1 MAITNNLEN
10 GKMKNYLIWPRNT
23 TLLCPIIICIFIL
36 RNWINFNL
44 AWNLFELP
52 KNAELFHGYFIKNFA
67 KIFLN
72 TPGLFRLKCFFFNPY
87 TPIPKVFWC
96 IQRVEKGDIG
106 MKWVLRDEQSIAW
119 KVSVFWIFVVRIF
132 PHSDWIGRDT
142 HSVRMREN
150 MDQKNSEYRHFTQW
164 SGLNF
169 LSKHEL
175 LSNLNAKPAL
185 NHRRGLSRSGL
196 TRLRPYSRSGL
207 VRLRSY
213 LTVQSDKS

>member
-106 MKWVLRDEQSIAW
+106 MKRVKGWTIHCVKS
-119 KVSVFWIFVVRIF
+119 FRILNFCGPYF
-132 PHSDWIGRDT
+132 PA
-142 HSVRMREN
+142 
-150 MDQKNSEYRHFTQW
+150 F
-164 SGLNF
+164 GLNRERYAF
-169 LSKHEL
+169 SP
-175 LSNLNAKPAL
+175 NAGKYGPEKFRIQTLHAVI
-185 NHRRGLSRSGL
+185 RSEFFIK
-196 TRLRPYSRSGL
+196 TW
-207 VRLRSY
+207 
-213 LTVQSDKS
+213 TA